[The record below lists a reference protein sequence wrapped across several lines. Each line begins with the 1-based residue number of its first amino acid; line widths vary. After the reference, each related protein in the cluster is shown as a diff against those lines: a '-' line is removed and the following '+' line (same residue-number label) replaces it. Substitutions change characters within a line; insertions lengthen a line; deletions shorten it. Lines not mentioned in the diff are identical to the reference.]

1 MSEADFGLTKKGGH
15 AKPDGK
21 SAPLVTTTIDAGAPS
36 GSTPGDGDISA
47 YFPDVPDNNVK
58 GMPSP
63 VSGPGAIK

>member
-1 MSEADFGLTKKGGH
+1 MSEADFGLTNKGGH

-21 SAPLVTTTIDAGAPS
+21 SAPLVLSPIDAGTPTS
-36 GSTPGDGDISA
+36 GDPGPGDISA
-47 YFPDVPDNNVK
+47 NFPDVPDNNVK